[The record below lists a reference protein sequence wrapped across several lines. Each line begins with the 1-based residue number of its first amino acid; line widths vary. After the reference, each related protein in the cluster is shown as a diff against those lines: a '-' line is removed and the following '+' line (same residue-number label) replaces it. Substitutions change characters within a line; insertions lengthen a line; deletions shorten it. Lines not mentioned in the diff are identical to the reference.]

1 MADVFEVTTPAGV
14 VLVDFDDEA
23 ATWSGADAA
32 IACLRK
38 LVEATDDARGLPLT
52 MSGIEPVELVQCC
65 QSAEQFAVL
74 LPMDY
79 LIATGD
85 IEAERSAFYE
95 GLSRAT
101 SQQQYAA
108 NEMSA

>member
-38 LVEATDDARGLPLT
+38 LVEVDAAAPRYIQTVRGRGYTFVPD
-52 MSGIEPVELVQCC
+52 EREEVNEVQ
-65 QSAEQFAVL
+65 
-74 LPMDY
+74 
-79 LIATGD
+79 G
-85 IEAERSAFYE
+85 
-95 GLSRAT
+95 
-101 SQQQYAA
+101 
-108 NEMSA
+108 